1 MRNLIFYLAFIDS
14 DINRKKFEQ
23 LYQDYD
29 GVMFLKA
36 KSLVEDEDAADDIV
50 SESWLKLARN
60 LDKIGMVASPNVQA
74 YVMQTV
80 ERTAIDYFR
89 ERKRGQTV
97 SIEMV
102 EELAAPDIESFTGS
116 NLARAILQLPLPY
129 QHAILL
135 KYAQGY
141 NTREI
146 ASILE
151 CTVSR
156 VEKLLSRGKKQLRQ
170 LLDKEEQ
177 SC

>member
-29 GVMFLKA
+29 GVMFFKA
-36 KSLVEDEDAADDIV
+36 KSLVEDEEAADDIV

-116 NLARAILQLPLPY
+116 NLARVILQLPLPY

-156 VEKLLSRGKKQLRQ
+156 VEKMLSRGKKQLRQ

>member
-36 KSLVEDEDAADDIV
+36 KSLVEDEEAADDIV

-89 ERKRGQTV
+89 
-97 SIEMV
+97 
-102 EELAAPDIESFTGS
+102 
-116 NLARAILQLPLPY
+116 
-129 QHAILL
+129 
-135 KYAQGY
+135 
-141 NTREI
+141 
-146 ASILE
+146 
-151 CTVSR
+151 
-156 VEKLLSRGKKQLRQ
+156 
-170 LLDKEEQ
+170 
-177 SC
+177 

>member
-1 MRNLIFYLAFIDS
+1 MRDLIFYLAFIDS

-29 GVMFLKA
+29 DVMFLKD
-36 KSLVEDEDAADDIV
+36 KSIVEDEDAADDIV

-116 NLARAILQLPLPY
+116 NLAGAILQLPLPY